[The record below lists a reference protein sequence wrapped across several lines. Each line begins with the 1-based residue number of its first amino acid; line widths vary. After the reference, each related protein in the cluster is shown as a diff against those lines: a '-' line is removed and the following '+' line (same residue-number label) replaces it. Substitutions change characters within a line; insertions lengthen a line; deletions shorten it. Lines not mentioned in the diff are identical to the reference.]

1 MRCDDATNMHRRE
14 RYRNYGRKY
23 LKENFIRKISSQ
35 TEKTQYNL
43 QQRSGV
49 EYVDW
54 THPAQDDWQSRDIK
68 QSVGKKSCEFV

>member
-1 MRCDDATNMHRRE
+1 MTDRSPKSVRIIKKIMRCDDATNMHRRE

-43 QQRSGV
+43 Q
-49 EYVDW
+49 
-54 THPAQDDWQSRDIK
+54 
-68 QSVGKKSCEFV
+68 